1 MPYRTISPQ
10 EIIDFMTANKKQIK
24 ALFKTGMQSKQI
36 WQEVCADSV
45 MTQSTFQNWI
55 SRNWKLRQTVDELIS
70 KNMAK
75 I

>member
-1 MPYRTISPQ
+1 
-10 EIIDFMTANKKQIK
+10 MTANKKQIK